1 MIKII
6 VNIMST
12 GGLQDIIKDFF
23 LVVFFSDLV
32 S

>member
-12 GGLQDIIKDFF
+12 GGLQDIIKDVFGCF
-23 LVVFFSDLV
+23 FFSDLV